1 MRERPGASSEPPH
14 RREILELVAPPAQT
28 AGFSLTILMTTRLL
42 VVALCTVFVGRV
54 APAQTPVDSAL
65 AAYIDGIKAIDSHAH
80 PMLPVAPGAPPD
92 TEYDALPLDG
102 VPPFPLQA
110 RLRPDNPE
118 WRQAQRALYGV
129 TSTDT
134 GAAYRDALA
143 SAQRKIAQ
151 REGDRFPSWVLDQA
165 GIDVMMAN
173 RIALGVGLAP
183 PRFRWV
189 AFDDALM
196 LPLDTRAEA
205 ARTPDTRSLYPKEAK
220 LLRRYLHDLGLTTLP
235 RSLDAYIARVVVPTL
250 EHQRARGAVSIK
262 FEAAYLR
269 PLDFDDPDPAL
280 ARRVYAKY
288 VGGGTPTHDEYTAL
302 ENDLFRVVIHEAGQ
316 NGLSVQI
323 HCLETYGGFYD
334 AAGSAPHLLEPALN
348 DSTLRGTTIILIHG
362 GWPLVDET
370 QTLLAKPNVYTD
382 MSAMTLILEP
392 AELARVLR
400 QWLGEWPEKVL
411 FGTDA
416 FDNSP
421 AYGWAES
428 ALLGTNTARRALAMA
443 LTGMLRDGEIDRP
456 RAEQL
461 ARMVMRDNAI
471 AAYHLHLN

>member
-1 MRERPGASSEPPH
+1 MT
-14 RREILELVAPPAQT
+14 RRT
-28 AGFSLTILMTTRLL
+28 L
-42 VVALCTVFVGRV
+42 VVALCASLLGR
-54 APAQTPVDSAL
+54 AAFAQTPVDSSL
-65 AAYIDGIKAIDSHAH
+65 AAYIDGIQAIDSHAH
-80 PMLPVAPGAPPD
+80 PMLPVPSGAPPD
-92 TEYDALPLDG
+92 TDFDALPLDG

-118 WRQAQRALYGV
+118 WRDAQRALYGV

-143 SAQRKIAQ
+143 SAQRSVAQ
-151 REGDRFPSWVLDQA
+151 REGAHFPDWVLDRS
-165 GIDVMMAN
+165 GIDEMMAN
-173 RIALGVGLAP
+173 RIALGPGLSP

-205 ARTPDTRSLYPKEAK
+205 SRTPDTRSLYPKETT
-220 LLRRYLHDLGLTTLP
+220 LLRRYMRDLGLRALP
-235 RSLDAYIARVVVPTL
+235 TSLEDYVARVVAPTL
-250 EHQRARGAVSIK
+250 ERQRAGGAVSIK

-269 PLDFDDPDPAL
+269 PLDFDDSDPVL
-280 ARRVYAKY
+280 ARRVYARY
-288 VGGGTPTHDEYTAL
+288 VSGGTPTHVEYKAL
-302 ENDLFRVVIHEAGQ
+302 EDYLFRVIVRQAGRD
-316 NGLSVQI
+316 GMSVQI

-334 AAGSAPHLLEPALN
+334 AAGSAPHLLEPALD

-362 GWPLVDET
+362 GWPLIDET

-382 MSAMTLILEP
+382 ISAMTLILEP

-400 QWLGEWPEKVL
+400 QWLGEWPDKVL

-416 FDNSP
+416 FDDAP

-428 ALLGTNTARRALAMA
+428 AWLGTRTARRALAMA
-443 LTGMLRDGEIDRP
+443 LTGMMRDGEIDRT

-461 ARMVMRDNAI
+461 ARMVMRDNAV
-471 AAYHLHLN
+471 AAYHLHLD